1 MAATVSIH
9 KSTSSL
15 ESYRE
20 DKLFLRSWRHLLLS
34 SCYFQ
39 DPWFDM
45 IRGYTH
51 EGHSQTSWC
60 QLQVQQSARNN
71 SVVRPKIYG
80 MQQDETESV
89 YIRMTYFGQWC
100 KRKKA
105 NATYWD
111 ISVFWTDSQYPDN
124 LIHFSFG
131 QRLKLVINCILDHF
145 ASWPFFGLFI
155 AFFSS
160 CLKAGPHMTYLTIFS
175 NFFHAQD
182 LIESLKIKGC
192 EKYIFVP

>member
-89 YIRMTYFGQWC
+89 YIQMTYFGQWC
-100 KRKKA
+100 KRKKV
-105 NATYWD
+105 NATHWD
-111 ISVFWTDSQYPDN
+111 RSFSELTWDVSNQYPDN
-124 LIHFSFG
+124 LIHISFG
-131 QRLKLVINCILDHF
+131 QRLKLVINCLLNNRFWTILRLD
-145 ASWPFFGLFI
+145 PFLG
-155 AFFSS
+155 
-160 CLKAGPHMTYLTIFS
+160 YL
-175 NFFHAQD
+175 
-182 LIESLKIKGC
+182 
-192 EKYIFVP
+192 